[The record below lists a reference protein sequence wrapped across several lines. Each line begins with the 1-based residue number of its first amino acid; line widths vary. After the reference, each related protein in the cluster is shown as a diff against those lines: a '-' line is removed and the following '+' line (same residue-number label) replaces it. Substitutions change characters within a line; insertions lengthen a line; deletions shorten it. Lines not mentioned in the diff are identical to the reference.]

1 MIDLKHKIDERLDE
15 LIEMARELVENT
27 GIYEKVEESQIRNIL
42 NMASA
47 VDSVKV
53 LEIFIQYQMGRR
65 RIPKE
70 FGDKLVENVL
80 DLEEWA
86 KGIADDESQ
95 RRQAWLHLVR
105 LYLGY
110 LNMYF
115 VYKRKIWRDKE

>member
-15 LIEMARELVENT
+15 LIEMAKELVENT